1 VPDTDIDDEICTV
14 KVLREGGGGMRT
26 CLVAGAACLLVSGC
40 VTTPQFETLSGVTP
54 KTIVDVIECELI
66 EAREK
71 IRNANKRLDKKKQPT
86 LDEWTAVADLTLQ
99 VDEDASLAPAFAHT
113 DVVSKSLTRAFDW
126 GVKFNT
132 QATRIYTETVTFKI
146 ADLKTCR
153 RPATR
158 LSLNGNLGLDE
169 TIAMAFG
176 TIDLDDVGI
185 GHPGDPVTKST
196 RRAREP
202 FVGFS
207 EKGYALSRKGKGR
220 REEKGKKENAFSTS
234 IEFVV
239 VKSLGPAGPTWSLSN
254 FRGPGKLFSVERGDA
269 HKLRISFARGP
280 DAEREGSNQNLK
292 LLLESPS
299 PRFRQLP

>member
-1 VPDTDIDDEICTV
+1 MPDTDIDDEICTV

-26 CLVAGAACLLVSGC
+26 CLVAGAVCLLVSGC

-176 TIDLDDVGI
+176 TIDQDDVGI

-207 EKGYALSRKGKGR
+207 EKGYALSRNGKGR
-220 REEKGKKENAFSTS
+220 REEKGKKENASAPRS
-234 IEFVV
+234 
-239 VKSLGPAGPTWSLSN
+239 SSWWS
-254 FRGPGKLFSVERGDA
+254 
-269 HKLRISFARGP
+269 
-280 DAEREGSNQNLK
+280 
-292 LLLESPS
+292 SPS
-299 PRFRQLP
+299 ARRDRRGACPISGDRASCSRWSAATRTSSGSPLPGAPMPRGKAATRI

>member
-1 VPDTDIDDEICTV
+1 
-14 KVLREGGGGMRT
+14 MRAY
-26 CLVAGAACLLVSGC
+26 LFAGLMCLLVSGC

-66 EAREK
+66 EARQK
-71 IRNANKRLDKKKQPT
+71 IRDANQRLADKKKRPT

-99 VDEDASLAPAFAHT
+99 VDEEASLAPAFTHT
-113 DVVSKSLTRAFDW
+113 DVVSKSLTRVFDW

-146 ADLKTCR
+146 SDLKTCR
-153 RPATR
+153 MPASR
-158 LSLNGNLGLDE
+158 VSLNGNLGLE
-169 TIAMAFG
+169 EIVGMAFG
-176 TIDLDDVGI
+176 TIDQDDVGI
-185 GHPGDPVTKST
+185 SRPGDPATAPA

-202 FVGFS
+202 AISFS
-207 EKGYALSRKGKGR
+207 DKGYALSRKGKGSGSR
-220 REEKGKKENAFSTS
+220 DDRGKKENAFSTS

-239 VKSLGPAGPTWSLSN
+239 VKSLGPSGPSWNLSN

-292 LLLESPS
+292 LLLEAPGA
-299 PRFRQLP
+299 RLRQVP

>member
-1 VPDTDIDDEICTV
+1 
-14 KVLREGGGGMRT
+14 MRT
-26 CLVAGAACLLVSGC
+26 YLFAGMACLLVSGC

-66 EAREK
+66 EARQK
-71 IRNANKRLDKKKQPT
+71 IRDANLRLADKKKRPT

-99 VDEDASLAPAFAHT
+99 VDEEASLAPAFTHT
-113 DVVSKSLTRAFDW
+113 DVVSKSLTRVFDW

-146 ADLKTCR
+146 SDLKTCR
-153 RPATR
+153 MPASR
-158 LSLNGNLGLDE
+158 VSLNGNLGLE
-169 TIAMAFG
+169 EIIGMAFG
-176 TIDLDDVGI
+176 TIDQDDVGI
-185 GHPGDPVTKST
+185 SRPGDPATKST

-202 FVGFS
+202 TISFS
-207 EKGYALSRKGKGR
+207 DKGYALSRKGKGSGSR
-220 REEKGKKENAFSTS
+220 DDRGKKENAFSTS

-239 VKSLGPAGPTWSLSN
+239 VKSLGPSGPSWNLSN

-292 LLLESPS
+292 LLLEAPGA
-299 PRFRQLP
+299 RLRQAP

>member
-1 VPDTDIDDEICTV
+1 
-14 KVLREGGGGMRT
+14 M
-26 CLVAGAACLLVSGC
+26 
-40 VTTPQFETLSGVTP
+40 TTPQFETLSGVTP

-66 EAREK
+66 AAREK
-71 IRNANKRLDKKKQPT
+71 LRAANSRVTDKRKRPL

-99 VDEDASLAPAFAHT
+99 VDEDATLAPAFSHA

-132 QATRIYTETVTFKI
+132 QATRVYTETVTFKI
-146 ADLKTCR
+146 AELTRCQ

-158 LSLNGNLGLDE
+158 VSLNGNLGLDE
-169 TIAMAFG
+169 VIGMAFG
-176 TIDLDDVGI
+176 TIDEDDVGI
-185 GHPGDPVTKST
+185 GHPGDPGQKTT
-196 RRAREP
+196 RRARAP
-202 FVGFS
+202 YPGFS
-207 EKGYALSRKGKGR
+207 ERGYVLRKKGR
-220 REEKGKKENAFSTS
+220 GSKEERGKKENAFSTS

-280 DAEREGSNQNLK
+280 DAEEEGNKANLK
-292 LLLESPS
+292 LLLEGPS
-299 PRFRQLP
+299 PRFLRQLQ

>member
-1 VPDTDIDDEICTV
+1 
-14 KVLREGGGGMRT
+14 MRT
-26 CLVAGAACLLVSGC
+26 YFVAGLACLLVAGC
-40 VTTPQFETLSGVTP
+40 VSTPQFETLSGVTP

-66 EAREK
+66 EARQK
-71 IRNANKRLDKKKQPT
+71 IRDANKNAVDKKKRPT

-99 VDEDASLAPAFAHT
+99 VDEEASLAPAFTHT
-113 DVVSKSLTRAFDW
+113 DVVSKSLTRVFDW

-132 QATRIYTETVTFKI
+132 QATRIYTETVTFRI

-153 RPATR
+153 RPASR
-158 LSLNGNLGLDE
+158 VSLNGNLSLQE
-169 TIAMAFG
+169 TIDMAFG
-176 TIDLDDVGI
+176 AIDHDDVGI
-185 GHPGDPVTKST
+185 GHPGDPSARPT
-196 RRAREP
+196 RRARVP
-202 FVGFS
+202 VVTFS
-207 EKGYALSRKGKGR
+207 EKGYALSRKGQR
-220 REEKGKKENAFSTS
+220 NREEKGKKENAFSTS

-239 VKSLGPAGPTWSLSN
+239 VKSIGPTGPTWNLAN

-299 PRFRQLP
+299 PRFRQLQ

>member
-1 VPDTDIDDEICTV
+1 
-14 KVLREGGGGMRT
+14 LRGAGARMRAYF
-26 CLVAGAACLLVSGC
+26 VAGLVCLLVSGC

-66 EAREK
+66 EARQK
-71 IRNANKRLDKKKQPT
+71 IRDANKNSKDKIKRPT

-99 VDEDASLAPAFAHT
+99 VDEEASLAPAFTHT
-113 DVVSKSLTRAFDW
+113 DVVSKSLTRVFDW

-153 RPATR
+153 RPPTKV
-158 LSLNGNLGLDE
+158 SLNGNLGLQEIID
-169 TIAMAFG
+169 MAFG
-176 TIDLDDVGI
+176 AIDQDDVGI
-185 GHPGDPVTKST
+185 GHPGDPLTAPT
-196 RRAREP
+196 RRARVP
-202 FVGFS
+202 TVTFS
-207 EKGYALSRKGKGR
+207 EKGYALSRKGKGN
-220 REEKGKKENAFSTS
+220 REDRGKKENAFSTS

-239 VKSLGPAGPTWSLSN
+239 VKSLGPTGPSWNLAN

-299 PRFRQLP
+299 PRFRQP